1 MLFKLIN
8 VSNLEWDKAVDFEAD
23 SIVAACE
30 YVLKNAYKFSNW
42 HILRDDTVQ
51 VCYKTVDGDWFIAA
65 FIDLHKNEVVTK
77 LYDGRR
83 APEPYVETAEQ
94 GELADVENTSASEQ
108 DNTVEKSFLKA
119 SLKSSVKYLPFPI
132 CIFAFIFLIILFSYS
147 GHFVDLNKNAFAG
160 GFLFSFAF
168 IELIRL
174 TYYSIHSFVL
184 WFKQRKAVDK

>member
-1 MLFKLIN
+1 MKFG
-8 VSNLEWDKAVDFEAD
+8 V
-23 SIVAACE
+23 CY
-30 YVLKNAYKFSNW
+30 YVLGCQEMYLEFIEDDSLESVISRVKTNDFTGVRFVRTGLDEFPYINICDDKGYCLCRIPVTELQYNSYGY
-42 HILRDDTVQ
+42 ILDNYGDD
-51 VCYKTVDGDWFIAA
+51 F
-65 FIDLHKNEVVTK
+65 NS
-77 LYDGRR
+77 
-83 APEPYVETAEQ
+83 AEQ
-94 GELADVENTSASEQ
+94 GESVDVENSSASEQ

-147 GHFVDLNKNAFAG
+147 CHFVDLNKNAFAG

>member
-23 SIVAACE
+23 SIDAACE

-42 HILRDDTVQ
+42 HIFRDDTVQ
-51 VCYKTVDGDWFIAA
+51 LCYKTVDGGWFIAA

-94 GELADVENTSASEQ
+94 GELADVENNTASEQ
-108 DNTVEKSFLKA
+108 DNTVENTSVSDQYNTVENTSASELDSMLINVPAKLVNFLLFIFVVVA
-119 SLKSSVKYLPFPI
+119 SLH
-132 CIFAFIFLIILFSYS
+132 IF
-147 GHFVDLNKNAFAG
+147 
-160 GFLFSFAF
+160 
-168 IELIRL
+168 
-174 TYYSIHSFVL
+174 SI
-184 WFKQRKAVDK
+184 AT